1 MANRVL
7 IGKRGSDHGL
17 FVSRAGQNVATSE
30 EPLGF
35 DSRAVES
42 LIVHSYGQ
50 NVLVPNVQNG
60 SGNQLG
66 YSDGFNTFNQHQ
78 HTITHN
84 LGYIPAYAVRFCT
97 LNQIGSGSGSARKAS
112 SSYTPFTYM
121 SGSPEYQE
129 DGEED
134 GDEVTF
140 VETSATVGLLIDN
153 VTTSSF
159 RLSNAGQRTHDDQV
173 GIANSLGS
181 DSIYFYSYVIFT
193 ADNFLNGGS
202 L

>member
-66 YSDGFNTFNQHQ
+66 M
-78 HTITHN
+78 
-84 LGYIPAYAVRFCT
+84 AYDISLAELLRVLIIEQRGHGKPLVGT
-97 LNQIGSGSGSARKAS
+97 PRKS
-112 SSYTPFTYM
+112 QGP
-121 SGSPEYQE
+121 
-129 DGEED
+129 
-134 GDEVTF
+134 
-140 VETSATVGLLIDN
+140 
-153 VTTSSF
+153 
-159 RLSNAGQRTHDDQV
+159 
-173 GIANSLGS
+173 
-181 DSIYFYSYVIFT
+181 
-193 ADNFLNGGS
+193 
-202 L
+202 

>member
-7 IGKRGSDHGL
+7 VGKRGSDHGL
-17 FVSRAGQNVATSE
+17 FVSRSGQDVVTSD

-42 LIVHSYGQ
+42 LIVQSYGQ
-50 NVLVPNVQNG
+50 NVLVPQVQNSSG
-60 SGNQLG
+60 SQLN
-66 YSDGFNTFNQHQ
+66 YSDGSNLYSQYQ

-97 LNQIGSGSGSARKAS
+97 LTQLGSGSGAARKAT
-112 SSYTPFTYM
+112 SSYTPFKYM

-129 DGEED
+129 DDEES

-140 VETSATVGLLIDN
+140 VETSATVGLSIDN
-153 VTTSSF
+153 VTNTSF
-159 RLSNAGQRTHDDQV
+159 RLTNNGRRTHDDVV
-173 GIANSLGS
+173 GTANSLGN

>member
-7 IGKRGSDHGL
+7 VGKRGSDHGL
-17 FVSRAGQNVATSE
+17 FVSRAGQNVVTSD

-42 LIVHSYGQ
+42 LIVQSYGQ
-50 NVLVPNVQNG
+50 NVLVPQVQHRT
-60 SGNQLG
+60 SGAQLA
-66 YSDGFNTFNQHQ
+66 YSDGSNTYTQHQ

-84 LGYIPAYAVRFCT
+84 LGYIPAYAVRFCSLT
-97 LNQIGSGSGSARKAS
+97 QISGGVAT
-112 SSYTPFTYM
+112 SSYSPFTYS
-121 SGSPEYQE
+121 SGSVEYQE
-129 DGEED
+129 DDEES
-134 GDEVTF
+134 GDEVTYP
-140 VETSATVGLLIDN
+140 EASGTVGLSITD

-159 RLSNAGQRTHDDQV
+159 KLTNVGQRTYDDVV
-173 GIANSLGS
+173 GKATSLGN

-193 ADNFLNGGS
+193 ADNFLNNGS